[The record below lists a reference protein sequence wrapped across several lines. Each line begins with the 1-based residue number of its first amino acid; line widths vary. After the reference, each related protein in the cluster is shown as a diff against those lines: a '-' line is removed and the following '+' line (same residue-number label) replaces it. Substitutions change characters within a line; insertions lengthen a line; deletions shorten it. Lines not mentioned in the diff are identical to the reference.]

1 MFRKHVALMA
11 VSLILLALAPS
22 GLTQNAGEDGKK
34 NETSAEKS
42 GLPLEQMVKTITE
55 QPMLSSALLLKTLI
69 AIRARNR
76 PWFPQPLGRQ
86 SAL

>member
-1 MFRKHVALMA
+1 MFRKHAALMA

-42 GLPLEQMVKTITE
+42 GLPLE
-55 QPMLSSALLLKTLI
+55 
-69 AIRARNR
+69 
-76 PWFPQPLGRQ
+76 
-86 SAL
+86 

>member
-1 MFRKHVALMA
+1 MNPYNPSLEELTMFRKHAALMA

-42 GLPLEQMVKTITE
+42 GLPLE
-55 QPMLSSALLLKTLI
+55 
-69 AIRARNR
+69 
-76 PWFPQPLGRQ
+76 
-86 SAL
+86 